1 MITEKITQRN
11 DQLDIFLDICGQ
23 MGYTNNN
30 SLEAMKF
37 NWCIEQGGT
46 WWVTKNNMG
55 KILAISGIHPFMDGY
70 RALFRGAQIESRQH
84 KTLNKYKLQDYTFSD
99 HLYEQ
104 IQWANSNKIYVTTNV
119 TNDNSGKMN
128 RVHRSAKVL
137 EKQGVFKY
145 MYDKEIFYVNQSIW
159 KVNIDRYKEIRK

>member
-1 MITEKITQRN
+1 VTPELEQFCKDCSVQ
-11 DQLDIFLDICGQ
+11 
-23 MGYTNNN
+23 GYHNN
-30 SLEAMKF
+30 SSTQAMKF
-37 NWCIEQGGT
+37 DWCIEQGGT

-55 KILAISGIHPFMDGY
+55 KILAVSGIHPFMDGF

-84 KTLNKYKLQDYTFSD
+84 KTLNKYKLQDYTFSE

-119 TNDNSGKMN
+119 SNDASGKMN

-145 MYDKEIFYVNQSIW
+145 MYDKEIYYVNQSIW
-159 KVNIDRYKEIRK
+159 KVNIDRYNEIKK